1 MIFYV
6 INALGAVVYI
16 FLPDSLS
23 LSLSL
28 SPSAWHSAFIFGGLF
43 GLMAYGTYDFSN
55 MATLKTWSWK
65 LASFGMAWGT
75 FVTAVNAV
83 AGRAALMFTS

>member
-6 INALGAVVYI
+6 MNALGAVVYI
-16 FLPDSLS
+16 VLPD
-23 LSLSL
+23 SLSL

-65 LASFGMAWGT
+65 LASFDMAWGA

-83 AGRAALMFTS
+83 AGRAELMFTS